1 MERQTKV
8 IAIANQKGGV
18 GKTTTVVN
26 LAAALSARKRTVL
39 VVDLDPQAHAT
50 LGFGLEKQPGVS
62 MYPVLSGV
70 KDIADVIQPTKWD
83 NLNVIPSEVDLAGA
97 ELEFGAREDRLTMVK
112 DALAPVKASGAFDY
126 IILDC
131 PPSLGIVM
139 TAALVATDG
148 VLIPIQA
155 EYLAMDGLA
164 LITGSIE
171 RVRQSVNPDLDL
183 NGIVFTMVNATAK
196 LTQDVMEEVRNHF
209 GEKVYETV
217 IPRNV
222 RVSEAPSMGVPVV
235 FLDAHSKGAQAYKA
249 FAWEFQAKNP
259 TRLSPARPAPVAE
272 PKPEPVPEPVAEPV
286 VEAAPEPVVEETAP
300 EPVVEA
306 KPEPAAKEATPEPA
320 AEVTPE
326 PVAAAVPEPA
336 PEPAPEP
343 VPAPVP
349 VPAPE
354 PVPAA
359 KKPKAK
365 KVAKKPAAKEKKP
378 EVEAKPEPQAEAK
391 PQAETAAEIRRRLIC
406 PEPEPAEAES
416 GSESAVPM
424 IAPGVPF
431 RRVAQ
436 DVSET
441 KPKAKRVCKPKK
453 SDEAQR
459 NHTGAQGGSDAPAD
473 APVA

>member
-62 MYPVLSGV
+62 MYPVLAGA
-70 KDIADVIQPTKWD
+70 KNIADVIQPTKWD

-97 ELEFGAREDRLTMVK
+97 ELEFGAREDRLTMIK
-112 DALAPVKASGAFDY
+112 DALAPVKESGAFDY

-139 TAALVATDG
+139 TSALVATDG

-171 RVRQSVNPDLDL
+171 RVRQSVNPDIDL
-183 NGIVFTMVNATAK
+183 NGIVFTMVNSNAK

-222 RVSEAPSMGVPVV
+222 RVSEAPSMGTPVV
-235 FLDAHSKGAQAYKA
+235 FLDARSKGAQAYKA

-259 TRLSPARPAPVAE
+259 TRLSPVRPAPAVKPEPIAKPE
-272 PKPEPVPEPVAEPV
+272 PKPE
-286 VEAAPEPVVEETAP
+286 
-300 EPVVEA
+300 A
-306 KPEPAAKEATPEPA
+306 KPETE
-320 AEVTPE
+320 
-326 PVAAAVPEPA
+326 
-336 PEPAPEP
+336 
-343 VPAPVP
+343 
-349 VPAPE
+349 
-354 PVPAA
+354 
-359 KKPKAK
+359 
-365 KVAKKPAAKEKKP
+365 
-378 EVEAKPEPQAEAK
+378 
-391 PQAETAAEIRRRLIC
+391 
-406 PEPEPAEAES
+406 
-416 GSESAVPM
+416 
-424 IAPGVPF
+424 
-431 RRVAQ
+431 
-436 DVSET
+436 
-441 KPKAKRVCKPKK
+441 PKK
-453 SDEAQR
+453 TDEAQR
-459 NHTGAQGGSDAPAD
+459 DHTGAQGGSDASAD